1 MVVVEAMHKAGG
13 MALFWKDELKI
24 LEVLMTSFT
33 IEAHVEDMEANT
45 DWWFIGIYASCDHQI
60 RKEQWKVL
68 ANRKRL
74 WGDRWMIAGDF
85 NDLVSNDEKWGGI
98 RREEKSF
105 HDFRD
110 FINGNYLL
118 DIGFIGHPWTWCN
131 NWEEEGEVKQR
142 LDRGLCTYPW
152 FQVFDKVNCRHID
165 SYASDHSILMFDTMM
180 SSSRRKHR
188 FFFDKRWLKREDI
201 GEVIRIAWEQQVE
214 GSRMY
219 QVATKIKNC
228 RVALLKW
235 KNNFQAN
242 SRDKIELIK
251 KQLCDL
257 KEVRGNSRNISM
269 AALKKELSKA
279 YKEEEKHWQQKSRI
293 QWLKEGDK
301 NTKFFHAS
309 VQGRRRRNSLHKL
322 QREDGTW
329 TESEEEL
336 STEIAGYYRILLDSN
351 EGGDLNEVLHGIPH
365 TITDELNR
373 NLLKPVLEEEIKS
386 VIFSMNP
393 EKAPGIDDSYIS
405 KAIQTHKQILDNIMV
420 SHEYMHY
427 LKNKKQGKDGFMAVK
442 LDMSKAYDRVEWSFL
457 EAIMEK
463 MGFDCKWRNWVM
475 ECVKSVSYSFN
486 INGEVKEFVI
496 PKRGIRQG
504 DPLSP
509 YLFLL
514 CSEGLSNL
522 IRKAADS
529 KKLAGMQISRQGPSI
544 THLLFADDSVIFCK
558 ANLDQANE
566 LRRVLKVYGMGL
578 GQEINLEKSSI
589 LFSKNVRPQL
599 MDEICQTMGNM
610 QRVSQG
616 KYLGLPM
623 VVSGSKQQLFGF
635 IKTSIH
641 QRMLKWKNRLLS
653 AAGKE
658 TMLKS
663 VALAMPTYTMS
674 CFQLPS
680 KLCKEISSLMAN
692 YWWGEANGKNKI
704 HWCAW
709 KKLTRNKY
717 MGGLGFKDLMAYNT
731 ALLGK
736 QVWRM
741 LTQPNLLVS
750 QVMKAKYFPRSSIFK
765 CKVPNNASWIWRSLM
780 GARELVEQ
788 GTRRK
793 IGNGRKTNIW
803 EDRWI
808 PDTLDGRVTTPRNSD
823 NALQQVHELIC
834 QKRWN
839 RNLVFKHF
847 NKKDAETILT
857 IPVSLA
863 GKEDANFWIKGAG
876 GHYSVSSG
884 YKLLVMNK
892 DIRQQRNQLEGS
904 TTLENQ
910 SQRLWKDLWKLKV
923 KQKQKVWRRQGNY

>member
-13 MALFWKDELKI
+13 MALFWKDEVKI

-85 NDLVSNDEKWGGI
+85 NDLVSNEEKWGGI

-152 FQVFDKVNCRHID
+152 FQHPDVRHND
-165 SYASDHSILMFDTMM
+165 ELEQKETQVL
-180 SSSRRKHR
+180 
-188 FFFDKRWLKREDI
+188 FDKRWLKREDI

-322 QREDGTW
+322 QKRMGRGQRIPTSLKQFRPISLC
-329 TESEEEL
+329 TTL
-336 STEIAGYYRILLDSN
+336 YKVIAKILANRLKS
-351 EGGDLNEVLHGIPH
+351 VLHCCICKNQSAFIPG
-365 TITDELNR
+365 R
-373 NLLKPVLEEEIKS
+373 
-386 VIFSMNP
+386 
-393 EKAPGIDDSYIS
+393 
-405 KAIQTHKQILDNIMV
+405 QILDNIMV

-529 KKLAGMQISRQGPSI
+529 KKLAGMKISRQGPSI

-558 ANLDQANE
+558 ANLEQANE
-566 LRRVLKVYGMGL
+566 LRG
-578 GQEINLEKSSI
+578 
-589 LFSKNVRPQL
+589 
-599 MDEICQTMGNM
+599 C
-610 QRVSQG
+610 
-616 KYLGLPM
+616 
-623 VVSGSKQQLFGF
+623 
-635 IKTSIH
+635 
-641 QRMLKWKNRLLS
+641 
-653 AAGKE
+653 
-658 TMLKS
+658 
-663 VALAMPTYTMS
+663 
-674 CFQLPS
+674 
-680 KLCKEISSLMAN
+680 
-692 YWWGEANGKNKI
+692 
-704 HWCAW
+704 
-709 KKLTRNKY
+709 
-717 MGGLGFKDLMAYNT
+717 
-731 ALLGK
+731 
-736 QVWRM
+736 
-741 LTQPNLLVS
+741 
-750 QVMKAKYFPRSSIFK
+750 
-765 CKVPNNASWIWRSLM
+765 
-780 GARELVEQ
+780 
-788 GTRRK
+788 
-793 IGNGRKTNIW
+793 
-803 EDRWI
+803 
-808 PDTLDGRVTTPRNSD
+808 
-823 NALQQVHELIC
+823 
-834 QKRWN
+834 
-839 RNLVFKHF
+839 
-847 NKKDAETILT
+847 
-857 IPVSLA
+857 
-863 GKEDANFWIKGAG
+863 
-876 GHYSVSSG
+876 
-884 YKLLVMNK
+884 
-892 DIRQQRNQLEGS
+892 
-904 TTLENQ
+904 
-910 SQRLWKDLWKLKV
+910 
-923 KQKQKVWRRQGNY
+923 

>member
-1 MVVVEAMHKAGG
+1 
-13 MALFWKDELKI
+13 
-24 LEVLMTSFT
+24 MTSFT

-309 VQGRRRRNSLHKL
+309 VQGKRRRNSLHKL
-322 QREDGTW
+322 QKEDGTW

-393 EKAPGIDDSYIS
+393 EKAPGID
-405 KAIQTHKQILDNIMV
+405 
-420 SHEYMHY
+420 
-427 LKNKKQGKDGFMAVK
+427 G
-442 LDMSKAYDRVEWSFL
+442 MS
-457 EAIMEK
+457 
-463 MGFDCKWRNWVM
+463 
-475 ECVKSVSYSFN
+475 
-486 INGEVKEFVI
+486 
-496 PKRGIRQG
+496 P
-504 DPLSP
+504 
-509 YLFLL
+509 
-514 CSEGLSNL
+514 
-522 IRKAADS
+522 
-529 KKLAGMQISRQGPSI
+529 
-544 THLLFADDSVIFCK
+544 
-558 ANLDQANE
+558 
-566 LRRVLKVYGMGL
+566 
-578 GQEINLEKSSI
+578 
-589 LFSKNVRPQL
+589 LFSKN
-599 MDEICQTMGNM
+599 
-610 QRVSQG
+610 
-616 KYLGLPM
+616 
-623 VVSGSKQQLFGF
+623 SGQ
-635 IKTSIH
+635 
-641 QRMLKWKNRLLS
+641 
-653 AAGKE
+653 
-658 TMLKS
+658 
-663 VALAMPTYTMS
+663 
-674 CFQLPS
+674 PS
-680 KLCKEISSLMAN
+680 N
-692 YWWGEANGKNKI
+692 NK
-704 HWCAW
+704 
-709 KKLTRNKY
+709 
-717 MGGLGFKDLMAYNT
+717 
-731 ALLGK
+731 
-736 QVWRM
+736 
-741 LTQPNLLVS
+741 
-750 QVMKAKYFPRSSIFK
+750 
-765 CKVPNNASWIWRSLM
+765 
-780 GARELVEQ
+780 
-788 GTRRK
+788 
-793 IGNGRKTNIW
+793 
-803 EDRWI
+803 
-808 PDTLDGRVTTPRNSD
+808 
-823 NALQQVHELIC
+823 
-834 QKRWN
+834 
-839 RNLVFKHF
+839 
-847 NKKDAETILT
+847 
-857 IPVSLA
+857 
-863 GKEDANFWIKGAG
+863 
-876 GHYSVSSG
+876 
-884 YKLLVMNK
+884 
-892 DIRQQRNQLEGS
+892 
-904 TTLENQ
+904 
-910 SQRLWKDLWKLKV
+910 
-923 KQKQKVWRRQGNY
+923 